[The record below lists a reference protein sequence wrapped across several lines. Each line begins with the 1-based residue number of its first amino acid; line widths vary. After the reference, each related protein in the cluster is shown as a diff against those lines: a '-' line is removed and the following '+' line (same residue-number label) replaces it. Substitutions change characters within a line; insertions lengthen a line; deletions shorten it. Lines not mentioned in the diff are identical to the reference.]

1 MSQFFP
7 SGGQSIGV
15 SASTY
20 HAAVPSEVKVTGP
33 CCPDRLW
40 GGPFLALP
48 ASGSSGSS
56 LGSRLCLLSHGLLL
70 CGSVSS
76 PLRGIH
82 RWIQDPSDN
91 PRHPV
96 WRSVTSS
103 HQKGPFSRR
112 GRAHKWVGCDVS
124 LGPPFSHIGSPKS
137 ETYLEDDRT
146 FSVPHTPAACRRSS
160 GTVTVNCSA

>member
-1 MSQFFP
+1 MPSNHLILCRPLLLPPSIFP
-7 SGGQSIGV
+7 SIRFFSNE
-15 SASTY
+15 SAIQMAMRWPKYWSFSF
-20 HAAVPSEVKVTGP
+20 HKSGICSLSEVKVTGP
-33 CCPDRLW
+33 CCLDKLW
-40 GGPFLALP
+40 GGPFVALP
-48 ASGSSGSS
+48 ASGSSRSS
-56 LGSRLCLLSHGLLL
+56 LGSRLCLSSHGLL

-112 GRAHKWVGCDVS
+112 GHAHKWVRCEYIVGAT
-124 LGPPFSHIGSPKS
+124 IQ
-137 ETYLEDDRT
+137 
-146 FSVPHTPAACRRSS
+146 PHRLTK
-160 GTVTVNCSA
+160 V